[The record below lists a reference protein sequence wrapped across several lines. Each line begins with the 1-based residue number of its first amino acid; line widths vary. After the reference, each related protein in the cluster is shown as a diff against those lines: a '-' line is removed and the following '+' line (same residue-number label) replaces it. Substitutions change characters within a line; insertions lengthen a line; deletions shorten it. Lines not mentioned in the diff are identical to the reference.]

1 MKTTD
6 AMIKDG
12 VKAGQS
18 TKEILKTIGKS
29 AEVTD
34 DAFGMIIFTAGSLTE
49 LVNDQSV
56 RGGTIKLDEN
66 GKVQFALID
75 TLLGRDADK
84 QKDENMPEV

>member
-1 MKTTD
+1 MAPIGAIFSVAGVATNVAGFMKTTD

-34 DAFGMIIFTAGSLTE
+34 DAFGMITFTAGT
-49 LVNDQSV
+49 
-56 RGGTIKLDEN
+56 
-66 GKVQFALID
+66 GK
-75 TLLGRDADK
+75 
-84 QKDENMPEV
+84 